1 MLLYSY
7 IFALRKKC
15 SISLTGVRKIIN
27 KLTVK
32 KGAIFDYEE
41 IVCKMECNVN
51 LLRERTEEI
60 ITKLYDNVKEDE
72 LRIKYHDEV
81 SGEDLLLFV
90 KRGYSFSVM
99 QMWILE
105 GICKECDY
113 DERMET
119 NGTIKEWLEVEIE

>member
-1 MLLYSY
+1 M
-7 IFALRKKC
+7 
-15 SISLTGVRKIIN
+15 GVRKIIN

-113 DERMET
+113 DERMEN